1 MQSHR
6 NFDVVIA
13 AMLWKAAFSLF
24 YHVSYFHTPCT
35 KTIELTKRLSLN
47 AADEL
52 NQITAIGGGALELK
66 ARKGAI
72 VIGK

>member
-35 KTIELTKRLSLN
+35 KTTELTKRLSSN